1 MSFLFNNI
9 IQLILISTFVSNT
22 LKSEI
27 TNLGNRQKIVNIF
40 TLLAIPLFI
49 LGLVVSLIFATFLGN
64 YRLHINPISELG
76 SILVT
81 PYPFIMNGTFV
92 LSSFFLSFYFFNLY
106 KVVIKYSQ
114 YSKFYKNIANLGFL
128 LILIMII
135 SLIFAGMITVDM
147 SRGLHNLC
155 TVFVFVPLI
164 FGEFIIGVLILK
176 LKIFKKYISILMAF
190 GHLIVSLLYFF
201 VHTPMLEWM
210 MFVILL
216 SWGMPLSIE
225 MIKNN
230 NYVQNP

>member
-1 MSFLFNNI
+1 M
-9 IQLILISTFVSNT
+9 
-22 LKSEI
+22 LKS
-27 TNLGNRQKIVNIF
+27 KIINSMNWQRVINIF
-40 TLLAIPLFI
+40 TLIAIPLFI
-49 LGLVVSLIFATFLGN
+49 LGLVISLLFAIFLGD
-64 YRLHINPISELG
+64 YRLNVNPISELG

-106 KVVIKYSQ
+106 KVVLNYSKDN
-114 YSKFYKNIANLGFL
+114 KFYKKITNFGFF
-128 LILIMII
+128 LISIMII

-147 SRGLHNLC
+147 SRDLHNLS

-164 FGEFIIGVLILK
+164 FGEFIIGVLILR
-176 LKIFKKYISILMAF
+176 LKIFKRYISILMAF

-225 MIKNN
+225 IIKNSN
-230 NYVQNP
+230 LIENS

>member
-1 MSFLFNNI
+1 M
-9 IQLILISTFVSNT
+9 
-22 LKSEI
+22 LKS
-27 TNLGNRQKIVNIF
+27 KIINSMNWQRVINIF
-40 TLLAIPLFI
+40 TLIAIPLFI
-49 LGLVVSLIFATFLGN
+49 LGLVISLLFAIFLGD
-64 YRLHINPISELG
+64 YRLHVNPISELG

-106 KVVIKYSQ
+106 KVVLNYSKDN
-114 YSKFYKNIANLGFL
+114 KFYKKIANLGFF
-128 LILIMII
+128 LISIMII

-147 SRGLHNLC
+147 SRDLHNLS

-164 FGEFIIGVLILK
+164 FGEFIIGVLILR
-176 LKIFKKYISILMAF
+176 LKIFKRYISILMAF

-225 MIKNN
+225 IIKNSN
-230 NYVQNP
+230 HIENS